1 MRRYLFVLVAAVSL
15 SCAKNTIDYNEVI
28 SEMHSCN
35 DTAQWTA
42 PDFFNALSGTY
53 DWQYVQSW
61 GWGGAY
67 QSESDFTGWTLILNA
82 DSTYSV
88 NGADTV
94 WYEGNW
100 FLENSW
106 YSFTLEL
113 DTSVSR
119 LWGQIVYCPPYLMF
133 YNSPVDGPD
142 HLYEKR

>member
-100 FLENSW
+100 SLENSW
-106 YSFTLEL
+106 YSFTLNL

-133 YNSPVDGPD
+133 YNSPVDGSD

>member
-1 MRRYLFVLVAAVSL
+1 MKRYLFIFVAAVSL
-15 SCAKNTIDYNEVI
+15 SCARNTIDYSEVI
-28 SEMHSCN
+28 SEMHSCH
-35 DTAQWTA
+35 DTLQWTA
-42 PDFFNALSGTY
+42 PDLFNALEGTY
-53 DWQYVQSW
+53 DWRYVQAW
-61 GWGGAY
+61 GWRGSY
-67 QSESDFTGWTLILNA
+67 ESESDYTGWTLILNP

-100 FLENSW
+100 SLENSW
-106 YSFTLEL
+106 YSFSLNL
-113 DTSVSR
+113 DTSVSK

>member
-88 NGADTV
+88 NGAYTV

-106 YSFTLEL
+106 YSFTL
-113 DTSVSR
+113 
-119 LWGQIVYCPPYLMF
+119 
-133 YNSPVDGPD
+133 NSILP
-142 HLYEKR
+142 

>member
-1 MRRYLFVLVAAVSL
+1 MKRHLFVIVAAVSL
-15 SCAKNTIDYNEVI
+15 SCARNTVHYSEII
-28 SEMHSCN
+28 SEMHSCH

-42 PDFFNALSGTY
+42 PDLYSALQGTY
-53 DWQYVQSW
+53 DWQYVHSW
-61 GWGGAY
+61 GWGEPY
-67 QSESDFTGWTLILNA
+67 QSESDYAGWTLTLNA

-100 FLENSW
+100 SLENSW
-106 YSFTLEL
+106 YSFSLDL
-113 DTSVSR
+113 DTSVST
-119 LWGQIVYCPPYLMF
+119 LLGQLVYCPPYLMF

>member
-1 MRRYLFVLVAAVSL
+1 MKRYLFIFVAAVSL
-15 SCAKNTIDYNEVI
+15 SCARNTIDYSEVI
-28 SEMHSCN
+28 SEMHSCH
-35 DTAQWTA
+35 DTLQWTA
-42 PDFFNALSGTY
+42 PDLFNALEGTY
-53 DWQYVQSW
+53 DWRYVQAW
-61 GWGGAY
+61 GWGGSY
-67 QSESDFTGWTLILNA
+67 ESESDYTGWTLILNP

-100 FLENSW
+100 SLENSW
-106 YSFTLEL
+106 YSFSLNL
-113 DTSVSR
+113 DTSVSK

>member
-106 YSFTLEL
+106 YSFTLNL

-133 YNSPVDGPD
+133 YNSPVDGSD

>member
-67 QSESDFTGWTLILNA
+67 QSESDFTGWTLTLNA

-88 NGADTV
+88 NCADTV

-106 YSFTLEL
+106 YSFTLKL
-113 DTSVSR
+113 DSSVSR

>member
-1 MRRYLFVLVAAVSL
+1 MKRHLFVLVAAVSL
-15 SCAKNTIDYNEVI
+15 SCARNTVDYSEVI
-28 SEMHSCN
+28 SEMHSCH

-42 PDFFNALSGTY
+42 PDLFNALEGTY
-53 DWQYVQSW
+53 DWQYVQAW
-61 GWGGAY
+61 GWGGPY
-67 QSESDFTGWTLILNA
+67 QSESDYAGWTLTLDT

-94 WYEGNW
+94 LYEGNW
-100 FLENSW
+100 SLENSW

-113 DTSVSR
+113 DTSVST

>member
-94 WYEGNW
+94 CYEGNW

-106 YSFTLEL
+106 YSFTLKL

-133 YNSPVDGPD
+133 YNSPVDGSD

>member
-1 MRRYLFVLVAAVSL
+1 MKRYLFILVAAVSL
-15 SCAKNTIDYNEVI
+15 SCARNTIDYSEVI

-106 YSFTLEL
+106 YSFTLKL

-133 YNSPVDGPD
+133 YNSPVDGSD

>member
-100 FLENSW
+100 FFENSW
-106 YSFTLEL
+106 YSFTLNL

-119 LWGQIVYCPPYLMF
+119 HWGQIVYCPPYLMF
-133 YNSPVDGPD
+133 YNSPVDGSD

>member
-1 MRRYLFVLVAAVSL
+1 MKRYLFVLVAAVSL

-42 PDFFNALSGTY
+42 PDLFNTLSGTY

-67 QSESDFTGWTLILNA
+67 QSESDFTGWTLTLNA

-106 YSFTLEL
+106 YSFSLTL
-113 DTSVSR
+113 DTSVST

>member
-1 MRRYLFVLVAAVSL
+1 MKRYLFVLVAAVSL

-42 PDFFNALSGTY
+42 PDLFNALSGTY
-53 DWQYVQSW
+53 AWQYVQSW

-67 QSESDFTGWTLILNA
+67 QSESDFTGWTLTLNA
-82 DSTYSV
+82 DSTFSL

-106 YSFTLEL
+106 YSFSLNL
-113 DTSVSR
+113 DTSVST

>member
-1 MRRYLFVLVAAVSL
+1 MKRYLFVLLAAISL
-15 SCAKNTIDYNEVI
+15 SCTKNTTDYSEVI
-28 SEMHSCN
+28 SEMHSCH

-42 PDFFNALSGTY
+42 SDLFYALPGTY
-53 DWQYVQSW
+53 DWRYVQAR
-61 GWGGAY
+61 GWGGPY
-67 QSESDFTGWTLILNA
+67 ESETDYAGWTLTMNS

-106 YSFTLEL
+106 YSFSLSL
-113 DTSVSR
+113 DTSVST

>member
-1 MRRYLFVLVAAVSL
+1 MKRYLFVLVAAVSL

-42 PDFFNALSGTY
+42 PDLFNALSGTY

-67 QSESDFTGWTLILNA
+67 QSESDFTGWTLTLNA

-106 YSFTLEL
+106 YSFSLSL
-113 DTSVSR
+113 DTSVST

>member
-1 MRRYLFVLVAAVSL
+1 MKRHLFVIVAAVSL
-15 SCAKNTIDYNEVI
+15 SCARNTVHYSEII
-28 SEMHSCN
+28 SEMHSCH

-42 PDFFNALSGTY
+42 PDLYSALQGTY
-53 DWQYVQSW
+53 DWQYVHSW
-61 GWGGAY
+61 GRGGPY
-67 QSESDFTGWTLILNA
+67 QSESDYAGWTLTLNA

-100 FLENSW
+100 SLENSW
-106 YSFTLEL
+106 YSFSLDL
-113 DTSVSR
+113 DTSVST
-119 LWGQIVYCPPYLMF
+119 LWGQLVYCPPYLMF

>member
-88 NGADTV
+88 NGSDTV

-106 YSFTLEL
+106 YSFTLKL

-133 YNSPVDGPD
+133 YNSPVDGSD

>member
-1 MRRYLFVLVAAVSL
+1 MKRYLFILVAAVSL
-15 SCAKNTIDYNEVI
+15 SCARNTIDYSEVI
-28 SEMHSCN
+28 SEMHSCH
-35 DTAQWTA
+35 DTLQWTA
-42 PDFFNALSGTY
+42 PDLFNALEGTY
-53 DWQYVQSW
+53 DWRYVQAW
-61 GWGGAY
+61 GWGGSY
-67 QSESDFTGWTLILNA
+67 ESESDYTGWTLILNP

-106 YSFTLEL
+106 YSFSLNL
-113 DTSVSR
+113 DTSVSK
-119 LWGQIVYCPPYLMF
+119 LWGQIVYCPPYLMI

>member
-106 YSFTLEL
+106 YSFTLNL
-113 DTSVSR
+113 DTSVSTS
-119 LWGQIVYCPPYLMF
+119 WGQIVYCPPYLMF
-133 YNSPVDGPD
+133 YNSPVDGSD

>member
-1 MRRYLFVLVAAVSL
+1 MKRYLFVLVGAVYL

-42 PDFFNALSGTY
+42 PDLFNALSGTY
-53 DWQYVQSW
+53 DWQYVQSL
-61 GWGGAY
+61 GLGGAY
-67 QSESDFTGWTLILNA
+67 QSESDFTGWTLTLNA
-82 DSTYSV
+82 DSTFSL

-106 YSFTLEL
+106 YSFSLTL
-113 DTSVSR
+113 DTPVST